1 METTEQ
7 TSQSTA
13 APATVSNSAAEEAA
27 METFMREG
35 EERAYALGNRGPIRL
50 DDDGRLHPD
59 IVESYWRHGFYV
71 FEGVLKQDELSEIET
86 DIKDIMDRLPS
97 EQGSL
102 VDHKGRPALTHDLEA
117 PMLFWSKPLG
127 DPWGGT
133 EIANGRHPVKM
144 PEPTAAANAPKE
156 IVYLILGFLQFS
168 DASLRAYGNPKLLS
182 IVEAI
187 NGADFVPYT
196 DALFIKEPGRGASVS
211 WHQDGTTL
219 WDSPDWDEGSHG
231 FNMMVQ
237 LYGSTP
243 ANGVWTVPGTHKLG
257 KVDIKGHGRGSRIAA
272 AARCGTNRVQARRRR
287 DQQPSGSARLI
298 RQHQPGLAG
307 VADVRVPPLALG
319 LRRRAERATSPT
331 LPASMTMRASRN
343 ARVLLATPS
352 MRGANAIRMRHPT
365 SISPLPMPARN
376 ASGMLPQRNRC
387 GITTNSISAFSPT
400 ILWSNTSSRQPCRD
414 AGLRPRPG

>member
-1 METTEQ
+1 METTEL
-7 TSQSTA
+7 TSQASA
-13 APATVSNSAAEEAA
+13 APSADLDAANEQAA
-27 METFMREG
+27 METYMREG

-50 DDDGRLHPD
+50 DEDGRLHPD

-71 FEGVLKQDELSEIET
+71 FEDVLQQDELSEIEA
-86 DIKDIMDRLPS
+86 DIKDILDRLPS
-97 EQGSL
+97 EQGSA

-133 EIANGRHPVKM
+133 EIANGRHPIKM

-182 IVEAI
+182 VVEAI
-187 NGADFVPYT
+187 NGDDFVPYT

-257 KVDIKGHGRGSRIAA
+257 KVDIKAMVAEAGTQRLPEAVPIVCKPGDVAINNRQALHGSFANTSPDWRVSLTFGFHRFRSVYGVEQKGNIANVAGVYDDARIKERSRVIGYAIDARQQRFPEETPYVYKPFANDGENYTWDAA
-272 AARCGTNRVQARRRR
+272 AK
-287 DQQPSGSARLI
+287 
-298 RQHQPGLAG
+298 
-307 VADVRVPPLALG
+307 
-319 LRRRAERATSPT
+319 
-331 LPASMTMRASRN
+331 ASMRDY
-343 ARVLLATPS
+343 
-352 MRGANAIRMRHPT
+352 
-365 SISPLPMPARN
+365 
-376 ASGMLPQRNRC
+376 NRLDL
-387 GITTNSISAFSPT
+387 GI
-400 ILWSNTSSRQPCRD
+400 
-414 AGLRPRPG
+414 

>member
-1 METTEQ
+1 METTGQ
-7 TSQSTA
+7 SSQASSVS
-13 APATVSNSAAEEAA
+13 PQSNGSATEDAA
-27 METFMREG
+27 MQAYMREG
-35 EERAYALGNRGPIRL
+35 EARAYALGNRGPIRL
-50 DDDGRLHPD
+50 DDNGKLHPD

-71 FEGVLKQDELSEIET
+71 FEGVLEQDELREIDA
-86 DIKDIMDRLPS
+86 DIKDMMDRLPS
-97 EQGSL
+97 GRDST
-102 VDHKGRPALTHDLEA
+102 VDHKGRPALTNDLKA

-144 PEPTAAANAPKE
+144 PEPLAAANAPKE
-156 IVYLILGFLQFS
+156 IIYLILGFLQFS

-187 NGADFVPYT
+187 NGDDFVPYT

-257 KVDIKGHGRGSRIAA
+257 KVDIKALVAEAGTQRLPDAVPIVCKPGDVAINNRQALHGSFANTSPDWRVSLTFGFHRRRSVYGVEQKGNIANVAGVYDDARIRERSRVIAYAIDARRQHFPDETPYIYKPFADAGDRYVWDAA
-272 AARCGTNRVQARRRR
+272 AK
-287 DQQPSGSARLI
+287 
-298 RQHQPGLAG
+298 
-307 VADVRVPPLALG
+307 
-319 LRRRAERATSPT
+319 
-331 LPASMTMRASRN
+331 ASMRDYN
-343 ARVLLATPS
+343 
-352 MRGANAIRMRHPT
+352 
-365 SISPLPMPARN
+365 
-376 ASGMLPQRNRC
+376 MLDL
-387 GITTNSISAFSPT
+387 GI
-400 ILWSNTSSRQPCRD
+400 
-414 AGLRPRPG
+414 